1 MSTYNVGQRLEL
13 LIKSMN
19 KKQGQFAKD
28 FNISN
33 TSLARYKT
41 NERMPD
47 SDFLARLG
55 QAKINLNWLLNGE
68 GSMYIVPPWE
78 IKLEPKRAKKADD
91 KQAAAK
97 LTDSIDDVYM
107 RTNYLPVSADISAGD
122 PIPVPENFEYAEH
135 IEIPKSYFR
144 EKGAQYLAFRVN
156 GKSMEPTIQNN
167 DMVVIKR
174 CYDWSGTDGMV
185 CAVRYEGGITLK
197 RVQFDHKRQEI
208 ILQPLNSD
216 FRVMVLDSVQ
226 SEELSLIG
234 TIAILVRF
242 C

>member
-41 NERMPD
+41 NERLPD

-78 IKLEPKRAKKADD
+78 VKLESKRAKKADD
-91 KQAAAK
+91 KQAA
-97 LTDSIDDVYM
+97 
-107 RTNYLPVSADISAGD
+107 G
-122 PIPVPENFEYAEH
+122 
-135 IEIPKSYFR
+135 
-144 EKGAQYLAFRVN
+144 
-156 GKSMEPTIQNN
+156 
-167 DMVVIKR
+167 
-174 CYDWSGTDGMV
+174 
-185 CAVRYEGGITLK
+185 
-197 RVQFDHKRQEI
+197 
-208 ILQPLNSD
+208 
-216 FRVMVLDSVQ
+216 
-226 SEELSLIG
+226 
-234 TIAILVRF
+234 
-242 C
+242 